1 LIIAASETRSWGY
14 DPRAR
19 RNIIALIT
27 LESAAKIAALG
38 TSVVTVC
45 AAAAAAAVRLL
56 RNIDSLRAGIASELA
71 PVGIPAAFAAR
82 LLTRLGTLVSRGL
95 TLFA

>member
-38 TSVVTVC
+38 TSIVPVC
-45 AAAAAAAVRLL
+45 AAAAAAVRLL